1 MKDEK
6 KSLADIMCS
15 VLDLPLGT
23 SVETIQR
30 SSIPGWDS
38 LRHVKLM
45 LNLQKEF
52 GVKFSV
58 TEMLTLDSYNAIL
71 AALQHK

>member
-1 MKDEK
+1 
-6 KSLADIMCS
+6 MCS

-58 TEMLTLDSYNAIL
+58 TEMLTLDSYSAIL
-71 AALQHK
+71 AALQRK